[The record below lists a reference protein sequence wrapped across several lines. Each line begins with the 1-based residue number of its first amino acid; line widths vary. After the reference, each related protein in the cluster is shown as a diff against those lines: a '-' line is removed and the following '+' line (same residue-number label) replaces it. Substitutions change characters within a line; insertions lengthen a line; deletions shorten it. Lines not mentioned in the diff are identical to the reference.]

1 MLQIVSCKPSE
12 EFDMAGG
19 SLQTRDLSGCAG
31 FRHQTFALSCIRADN
46 QSLSQKW
53 SGIKRKIRDTF
64 KSSSLLLLRFA
75 FHSGFL
81 LRHHLA
87 FYHDPS
93 PSFLLKIWSSGSQ
106 STQFLARPRGLLQPY
121 LLCPRKWPPC
131 SFIFGCEGLLDYQ
144 LLLID
149 QGFGQFYSICVWTL
163 FHPSNLNPSPDDA
176 MGNPSFS
183 LNTDNESSIPSLPGF
198 P

>member
-106 STQFLARPRGLLQPY
+106 STQFLARPRGASPALFALSPEMAS
-121 LLCPRKWPPC
+121 L
-131 SFIFGCEGLLDYQ
+131 FIHLWLWGTARL
-144 LLLID
+144 
-149 QGFGQFYSICVWTL
+149 SVV
-163 FHPSNLNPSPDDA
+163 
-176 MGNPSFS
+176 
-183 LNTDNESSIPSLPGF
+183 TDWPGF
-198 P
+198 RAILLNLCMNSLSSF